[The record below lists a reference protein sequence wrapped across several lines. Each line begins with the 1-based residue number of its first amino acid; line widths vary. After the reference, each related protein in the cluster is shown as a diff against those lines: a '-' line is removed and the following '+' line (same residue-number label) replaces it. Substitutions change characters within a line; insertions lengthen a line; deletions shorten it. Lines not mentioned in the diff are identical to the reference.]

1 MEIWQAIVLGAV
13 QGFTEFLPVSSSGH
27 LILLQNWFGIEE
39 NALFYSVM
47 LHLGTLIP
55 VVLVLWKNIL
65 EMFKKPFKKFGLWV
79 LATIPAGVVG
89 IVIALLIDLDAL
101 FAQNIWLLSI
111 TFLITAGQMVFSDIR
126 CKKSAMDNG
135 ITLKTAGIMGIG
147 QAFGV
152 LPGIS
157 RSGTVATFGCIARV
171 DKKENASFTF
181 IMSIPLIVCAAGL
194 ETLECIQL
202 GTIGNIDIVP
212 LLLGI
217 LTAMVTGYIAIKF
230 MLDVIR
236 KANYK
241 WFAVY
246 LVGISVANLIT
257 VLV

>member
-47 LHLGTLIP
+47 LHVGTLIP
-55 VVLVLWKNIL
+55 VIIVLWKSIF

-79 LATIPAGVVG
+79 FATIPAGVVG
-89 IVIALLIDLDAL
+89 IVMAMLIDLDAL
-101 FAQNIWLLSI
+101 FAQHIWLLSI
-111 TFLITAGQMVFSDIR
+111 TFLITAGQMIFADLR
-126 CKKSAMDNG
+126 CKKTPMVNG
-135 ITLKTAGIMGIG
+135 INLKTAGTMGVG
-147 QAFGV
+147 QALGV

-157 RSGTVATFGCIARV
+157 RSGTVATFGCIAKV
-171 DKKENASFTF
+171 DKSENASFTF

-194 ETLECIQL
+194 EILECIKA
-202 GTIGNIDIVP
+202 GTIGNIDLVP
-212 LLLGI
+212 LLVGV
-217 LTAMVTGYIAIKF
+217 LTAMVTGYVAIKF
-230 MLDVIR
+230 MLGVIR

-246 LVGISVANLIT
+246 LVGISLTNLI
-257 VLV
+257 VALV